1 MQKRWWKEVTGQ
13 QVNLRLEEFK
23 CIVAI
28 NCNENY
34 IKALEKCFSDAKI
47 YTYSFH
53 GDDDWNNGVSGNG
66 DDVNFHEYLN
76 RLCDPEFLVRG
87 CTIFFNKYESVID
100 ELAESIWQDFLKGG
114 KRPKEEL
121 ILGAAEVILIKWN
134 CPFLFSN
141 RADELITILKED
153 RLSQE
158 LKDAYD
164 SSRGDLEKLTTIWL
178 GDAKLPHHLEL
189 VKGVYAK
196 FTTKHTIGITGA
208 SKALHFIHPG
218 LFVPWDAKIREQY
231 HRHSQNHSKEHEI
244 GSPECYAEFIQTC
257 NQITAKLMQKTKWE
271 EIARRH
277 PAYGRSGSLRTI
289 AKMLDECN
297 YCWITKKERWQ

>member
-1 MQKRWWKEVTGQ
+1 M
-13 QVNLRLEEFK
+13 
-23 CIVAI
+23 
-28 NCNENY
+28 
-34 IKALEKCFSDAKI
+34 
-47 YTYSFH
+47 
-53 GDDDWNNGVSGNG
+53 
-66 DDVNFHEYLN
+66 
-76 RLCDPEFLVRG
+76 RG

-121 ILGAAEVILIKWN
+121 ILGAAEVILIKWD
-134 CPFLFSN
+134 CQFLFSN
-141 RADELITILKED
+141 RADELITVLKED

-164 SSRGDLEKLTTIWL
+164 SSRSDLEKLTAIWL
-178 GDAKLPHHLEL
+178 EDAKLLHHLEL

-196 FTTKHTIGITGA
+196 FMTKPTIGITGA

-218 LFVPWDAKIREQY
+218 LFVPWDTDIRKQY
-231 HRHSQNHSKEHEI
+231 HLHSPDHGKEHEI

-257 NQITAKLMQKTKWE
+257 HQIATKLIQNVKWTKIAK
-271 EIARRH
+271 RH
-277 PAYGRSGSLRTI
+277 PAYSRLGSLRTI

-297 YCWITKKERWQ
+297 YCWIRKKERW